1 MKAHQSTPREKEIRV
16 VLYSHDS
23 QGLGHTRRNL
33 AIAHALAATLPELS
47 GRTVTGLLVTGE
59 SHAPRF
65 DIPEGW
71 DWVVLPGVRK
81 GADGYIPRHL
91 SIGQKKLVRLRS
103 SLIDAVLAGFKPH
116 LVIVDRHAFGID
128 GELKQALAGLRAAR
142 PACRVVLGLREVL
155 DSPSVAKREWKN
167 LGNLD
172 SLASAFDALWV
183 YGDPGFHDPV
193 RTGEIPLQLSPLVRY
208 SGYLSA
214 GRVSR
219 RRTSGARKPYLLT
232 LAGGGSDGLDVLLT
246 AARATLP
253 ETYEHLIITGPQ
265 MPKEHRVRI
274 EQAAGPRTRVLGA
287 VRDALAEIK
296 EASAIVSMGGYNSV
310 CEILSTS
317 TPALIV
323 PRISPRRE
331 QLIRAESLA
340 RHDLVDVCQP
350 AEFTPAELSRWFSS
364 VAGSDVDRS
373 AVDLAGLEAV
383 GGLAADLLQVRMSG
397 VNRPLE
403 DWTSCEAV

>member
-1 MKAHQSTPREKEIRV
+1 MSHKLKKELRV

-33 AIAHALAATLPELS
+33 AIAHALAATLPGLT
-47 GRTVTGLLVTGE
+47 GRQVTGLLVTGE
-59 SHAPRF
+59 SSATRF
-65 DIPEGW
+65 DSPEGW
-71 DWVVLPGVRK
+71 DWVVLPGIRK
-81 GADGYIPRHL
+81 GADGYTPRHL
-91 SIGQKKLVRLRS
+91 AIGQKKLVRLRS
-103 SLIDAVLAGFKPH
+103 SMTDAVLAQFKPH
-116 LVIVDRHAFGID
+116 LVIVDRHAFGVD
-128 GELKQALAGLRAAR
+128 GELRQALVALRKAR
-142 PACRVVLGLREVL
+142 PACRIVLGLREVL

-167 LGNLD
+167 LGDLD
-172 SLASAFDALWV
+172 HLADTFNALWV

-193 RTGEIPLQLSPLVRY
+193 RTGEIPARLSPLVRY
-208 SGYLSA
+208 TGYLSA

-219 RRTSGARKPYLLT
+219 RRTSGARRPYLLT
-232 LAGGGSDGLDVLLT
+232 MAGGGSDGLDVLLT

-253 ETYEHLIITGPQ
+253 EKYEHLIITGPQ
-265 MPKEHRVRI
+265 LPKEHRIQV
-274 EQAAGPRTRVLGA
+274 EQAATPGTRVLGS

-310 CEILSTS
+310 CEIMSTS

-340 RHDLVDVCQP
+340 RHDLLDVCHP
-350 AEFTPAELSRWFSS
+350 EEFTSAALSRWFTS

-373 AVDLAGLEAV
+373 AVDLAGLESVA
-383 GGLAADLLQVRMSG
+383 GLAADLLDTHL
-397 VNRPLE
+397 LE
-403 DWTSCEAV
+403 DWTSSEAV